1 MPKKKAANKIYF
13 TQETEDNIIK
23 YNLTDDQLERELIY
37 KEHIEYPFNKIAENI
52 INRFKFPYL
61 GQSFDDTKK
70 QVVAFLAMNLSKFKV
85 EKENGKTGKAFSYFS
100 VIAKNYLIL
109 HNNNG
114 YKHEKRTVYLS
125 EHNTDELPIEDIL
138 GLEMPN
144 LEPRE
149 DAREFIDLL
158 VVYWDDNIVRIFK
171 KKRDQEI
178 ANAVIELFRRVENI
192 QNFNKKNLYLLIRE
206 LTDSKTSAITKVVN
220 KMKKQVKVQYTQYIK
235 TGNIV

>member
-1 MPKKKAANKIYF
+1 MPKKKKPVGKIYF

-23 YNLTDDQLERELIY
+23 YNLTDDLLEREIIY

-114 YKHEKRTVYLS
+114 YKHEKRTIYLS
-125 EHNTDELPIEDIL
+125 EHNDGETSIEDIL
-138 GLEMPN
+138 ELETPD
-144 LEPRE
+144 LEPRK

-158 VVYWDDNIVRIFK
+158 IVYWDDNVNRIFK
-171 KKRDQEI
+171 KKRDQDI

-206 LTDSKTSAITKVVN
+206 LTNCKTSYITKVVN
-220 KMKKQVKVQYTQYIK
+220 KMKKQVKEQYTQYVRSGMI
-235 TGNIV
+235 